1 MDSQRFVVR
10 AARTVVPAAILFLVL
25 AFIVLRTRP
34 IGAEDAA
41 GHGEMTDAA
50 MKAWVDTY
58 YSQHPEVGL
67 GQGPSP
73 AFAPAGAFA
82 DTFTT
87 PSNRFDT
94 DGNLNTGF
102 DSTSIF
108 VDEAILWINTHSSH
122 TVTSGIP
129 GDADAGSLFDMS
141 LGAGV
146 QRSFTFTNAGRFP
159 FFCIPHSGT
168 MRGVVNVRSLVG
180 VIPVSGEE
188 GAIGFVSRP
197 SPNPATNGVTFRF
210 AVREAGRA
218 RLEVLDVRGRVVA
231 RPVEGDY
238 GVGTYA
244 ARWDRASARWVRA
257 PAGVYF
263 LRLTVPGAQ
272 QSERVVIA
280 G

>member
-1 MDSQRFVVR
+1 MAVLVWASFVGITGVKDRFVPDEPF
-10 AARTVVPAAILFLVL
+10 RT
-25 AFIVLRTRP
+25 AF
-34 IGAEDAA
+34 
-41 GHGEMTDAA
+41 
-50 MKAWVDTY
+50 
-58 YSQHPEVGL
+58 S
-67 GQGPSP
+67 
-73 AFAPAGAFA
+73 
-82 DTFTT
+82 
-87 PSNRFDT
+87 
-94 DGNLNTGF
+94 
-102 DSTSIF
+102 F
-108 VDEAILWINTHSSH
+108 VDEAILWINTNSSH

-141 LGAGV
+141 LGVGV
-146 QRSFTFTNAGRFP
+146 QRSFTYTNTGRFP
-159 FFCIPHSGT
+159 FFCIPHSP
-168 MRGVVNVRSLVG
+168 MRGVVNVKSLVG

-188 GAIGFVSRP
+188 GAIGFVSWP
-197 SPNPATNGVTFRF
+197 SPNPSTNGVTFRF
-210 AVREAGRA
+210 ALREAGRA

-244 ARWDRASARWVRA
+244 ARWDRASARWARA